1 MTYSN
6 PYNSNAFLETE
17 VLNAD
22 PVKLVN
28 LLYRGAIEAVG
39 AARRHLASGAIRPR
53 SKEITKAWEILRELL
68 QSLDHSKGG
77 EISQN
82 LAALYA
88 YMQTRLMEANSQ
100 QSDTPLREVEG
111 LLSTLSEGWRQVAP
125 VAAAP
130 VTAPNVHIPAA
141 PVHNIYDDPVPGE
154 RLSLSF

>member
-39 AARRHLASGAIRPR
+39 SARRHLASGAIRPL

-82 LAALYA
+82 LAGLYA

-100 QSDTPLREVEG
+100 QSDAPLREVEG
-111 LLSTLSEGWRQVAP
+111 LLNTLSEGWRQVAP
-125 VAAAP
+125 IAAAP
-130 VTAPNVHIPAA
+130 VTASPVQVPNV
-141 PVHNIYDDPVPGE
+141 YDDPAPGE